1 MISTQVAAA
10 FYGPAPSAFS
20 VKAVADGVGDLM
32 RRNDATGRLSLVGAA
47 TAFCACLRPRAAPVL
62 ALGALAA
69 LAVSNPALEVGKVD
83 AALLVN
89 AGVAASRTSATS
101 ILAAQPGHFR
111 LHDFS
116 LVSAVVHSPQ
126 ESWTGQ
132 VLAVGTSVEI
142 NQCRGTGI
150 ATLLSRRRVDGVE
163 DDRAVKF

>member
-20 VKAVADGVGDLM
+20 VKAVLEGIGDLM

-69 LAVSNPALEVGKVD
+69 LAVSNPALEASKVD
-83 AALLVN
+83 AALLVD

-132 VLAVGTSVEI
+132 VLVCV
-142 NQCRGTGI
+142 
-150 ATLLSRRRVDGVE
+150 ATNPRHHRARTETETASRRWRGAPE
-163 DDRAVKF
+163 I